1 MKLLEIVRDNSENFC
16 QIMKFK
22 IQTTNQNPQL
32 RNWKISFIHKSY
44 HIYIYWLQ
52 FGGVVVNNFPFS
64 LDQCKHQG
72 DFLNSFNFQEIA
84 CKQRFLC

>member
-44 HIYIYWLQ
+44 HNNILVAVW
-52 FGGVVVNNFPFS
+52 GGGVNNFPFS